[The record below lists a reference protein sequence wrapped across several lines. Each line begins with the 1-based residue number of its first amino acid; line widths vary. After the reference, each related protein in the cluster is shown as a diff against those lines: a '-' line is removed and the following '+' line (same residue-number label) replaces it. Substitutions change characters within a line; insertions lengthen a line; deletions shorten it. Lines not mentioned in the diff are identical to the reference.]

1 LRAVARLSHALP
13 GSPPR
18 DACAGVRDA
27 PFVATRTQRIMTR
40 PPKRTTHV
48 LPLNAI
54 HQRIHV
60 VRGCKVLLDNDLA
73 ALYGVET
80 RRLNEQVR
88 RNRER
93 FPKDFLIELTA
104 KDVAILMSQNATS
117 RWGGRRKRPYA
128 FTEHGAIMAAS
139 VLNAPR
145 AIEMSVYIVR
155 AFVALRET
163 VADHRELRHALEKL
177 EQHVNGR
184 LAVHDEAIAEIL
196 SAVRAL
202 MAPPPSRRRPIGFV
216 TG

>member
-1 LRAVARLSHALP
+1 M
-13 GSPPR
+13 PR
-18 DACAGVRDA
+18 S
-27 PFVATRTQRIMTR
+27 
-40 PPKRTTHV
+40 PKRNRV
-48 LPLNAI
+48 LVLDAV

-60 VRGCKVLLDNDLA
+60 VRGCKVLLDSDLA

-93 FPKDFLIELTA
+93 FPRDFLIELTA
-104 KDVAILMSQNATS
+104 KDVANLMSQNATS
-117 RWGGRRKRPYA
+117 SWGGRRKRPYA

-139 VLNAPR
+139 VLNSPR
-145 AIEMSVYIVR
+145 AIEMSVFVVR

-163 VADHRELRHALEKL
+163 AADHRELKHALEVL
-177 EQHVNGR
+177 ERHVNDR
-184 LAVHDEAIAEIL
+184 FAVHDEAIAEIL
-196 SAVRAL
+196 STVRAL